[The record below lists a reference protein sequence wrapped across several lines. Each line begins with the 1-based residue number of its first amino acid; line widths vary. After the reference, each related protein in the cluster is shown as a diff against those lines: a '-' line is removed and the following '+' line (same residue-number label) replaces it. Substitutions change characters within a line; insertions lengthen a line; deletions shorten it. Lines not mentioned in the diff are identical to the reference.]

1 MIDIEGILTI
11 CTFANIAPSG
21 AMPVERLVP
30 KCTAYY
36 RKRTVGY
43 NRMYAAMGAN
53 QQIDMVVR
61 VTYTEPPS
69 YGEHWY
75 VVFEDGTQY
84 RVDAVQEIIEEGC
97 IDLTLVRLE
106 ALYDVLDAET

>member
-11 CTFANIAPSG
+11 CTYANIAPSG
-21 AMPVERLVP
+21 AMPIEQLQP

-43 NRMYAAMGAN
+43 NRLYAAMGAS
-53 QQIDMVVR
+53 QQIDMLVR
-61 VTYTEPPS
+61 ITYTELPA
-69 YGEHWY
+69 YGEQWY
-75 VVFEDGTQY
+75 AVFEDGSQF
-84 RVDAVQEIIEEGC
+84 RVSAVQEIVEEGC

-106 ALYDVLDAET
+106 ALYDVNEQ